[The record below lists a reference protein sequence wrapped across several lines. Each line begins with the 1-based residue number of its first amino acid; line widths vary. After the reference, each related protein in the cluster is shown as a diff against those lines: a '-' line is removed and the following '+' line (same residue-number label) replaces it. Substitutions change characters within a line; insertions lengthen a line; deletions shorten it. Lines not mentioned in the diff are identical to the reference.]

1 MTEGGRVFFSRR
13 RQAAARETI
22 RLTSLG
28 MDIGSTT
35 THLVLSRLAVER
47 RGARSDVVSRQ
58 VLYRSPVLLTP
69 YDPQGGLNGATLRR
83 FVDDVYA
90 RAVIDPDSIDT
101 GALILTGIAA
111 RQENARAVG
120 EVLAFETGKF
130 VALAASDALET
141 RLAAFGSG
149 AVAASAGRVVL
160 HVDIGGGTSKIAR
173 CVDGRMESL
182 TAIGVGAR
190 ASTDV
195 GAVIAAMG
203 LAPMTEAAR
212 ALHLL
217 PPLTPGPA
225 PDLVS
230 VSGGVAEYLFG
241 RETRDFGDAGAD
253 LANALRVAFAARGIT
268 PQRLGE
274 GLRAT
279 VMGASQHSARLS
291 GATIYVAPPDTLPLQ
306 RLPVVTPGFDL
317 TTDPLDPDDIA
328 ASLRA
333 ALQGLS
339 DDVAIAYRWAGS
351 ASYARLDAFC
361 RGLALA
367 MPGASRLVL
376 VGDRDIGGLLGLH
389 AHQEARAAP
398 CVISLDGL
406 SLDSLDWIDIGAML
420 DGTGAVPV
428 VVTSLLFGD
437 ADA

>member
-13 RQAAARETI
+13 RQAASRETI

-28 MDIGSTT
+28 LDIGSTT
-35 THLVLSRLAVER
+35 SHLVLSRLAVER

-69 YDPQGGLNGATLRR
+69 YDRQGGLDAVTLRR
-83 FVDDVYA
+83 FIDDVYA
-90 RAVIDPDSIDT
+90 RAVINPETIDT

-111 RQENARAVG
+111 RQENARALG
-120 EVLAFETGKF
+120 EALAFETGKF
-130 VALAASDALET
+130 VALAAGDALET

-173 CVDGRMESL
+173 CVDGRIEAL

-190 ASTDV
+190 ASMDV
-195 GAVIAAMG
+195 DALMSAMG
-203 LAPMTEAAR
+203 LAPMTEAAK

-217 PPLTPGPA
+217 PPLASGPA

-230 VSGGVAEYLFG
+230 VSGGVAEYVFG
-241 RETRDFGDAGAD
+241 HETRDFGDGGRA
-253 LANALRVAFAARGIT
+253 LAAALRTAFAALGLA
-268 PQRLGE
+268 PHRLGE

-291 GATIYVAPPDTLPLQ
+291 GATIYVAPPDALPLQ
-306 RLPVVTPGFDL
+306 RLAVVAPAFDL
-317 TTDPLDPDDIA
+317 TAEVIDPERIA
-328 ASLRA
+328 TALRA
-333 ALQGLS
+333 ALFGLGE
-339 DDVAIAYRWAGS
+339 DVAIAYRWAGS

-367 MPGASRLVL
+367 MPGAGRLVL

-389 AHQEARAAP
+389 AHQERRVAP
-398 CVISLDGL
+398 CVVSLDGL
-406 SLDSLDWIDIGAML
+406 GVDPLDWLDIGAML
-420 DGTGAVPV
+420 EGTGAVPV
-428 VVTSLLFGD
+428 VVTSLVF
-437 ADA
+437 